1 MDDAGVIAQGDCKGY
16 PLAALAV
23 GASVVPMLTD
33 PALAELRLLFG
44 GWLSL
49 APAVL
54 AEHGASE
61 SLITAGLPDAV
72 VFPHTTA
79 EVAALAVWSTR
90 HRVPL
95 IGWGAGTSLEGHA
108 LAIAGGVVVDFRH
121 MAAVL
126 ELRAEDRLVRVQP
139 GITREALNHDLRTT
153 GLMFP
158 VDPGANASLGGMAAT
173 RASGTTAV
181 RYGTMRDNVRG
192 LQVVLADG
200 RVIRTGTGAPKSSAG
215 YDLTAL
221 MVGSEGTLGLITEL
235 TLRLH
240 GQPEAVMTAVAAFPG
255 VSQAVDCVIATMQMG
270 LTPARIEFLDVE
282 TVLACNAFSRL
293 TLPAAPQL
301 LVEFHGHPEGVAEDT
316 RRFRDLAE
324 GFGAEGLQWAERQE
338 DRTRL
343 WAARH
348 SAYRAILAS
357 RPGAKAVVTDVCV
370 PISALAQA
378 VEETRADI
386 AASGIPGPILGHV
399 GDGNFHAILMVNP
412 AAADEVATAKRLAG
426 LMADRALRLGGTITG
441 EHGVGFGKLGHMAAE
456 HGPAWAVMGT
466 LKRALDPLGL
476 MNPGKLVPG
485 PDGA

>member
-1 MDDAGVIAQGDCKGY
+1 
-16 PLAALAV
+16 
-23 GASVVPMLTD
+23 MLTD
-33 PALAELRLLFG
+33 PALSALRMLFG
-44 GWLSL
+44 DRVSV
-49 APAVL
+49 AAAVRE
-54 AEHGASE
+54 EHGQSE
-61 SLITAGLPDAV
+61 SLVSAGLPDAV
-72 VFPHTTA
+72 VFPRTTA
-79 EVAALAVWSTR
+79 EVAALARWSAE

-108 LAIAGGVVVDFRH
+108 LAVAGGVVVDFRE

-126 ELRAEDRLVRVQP
+126 EIRAEDRLVRVQP
-139 GITREALNHDLRTT
+139 GITREALNRELRTT

-192 LQVVLADG
+192 LEVVLAG
-200 RVIRTGTGAPKSSAG
+200 GEVIRTGSGAPKSAAG

-221 MVGSEGTLGLITEL
+221 FVGSEGTLGLMTEL

-240 GQPEAVMTAVAAFPG
+240 GQPEAVMTAVAAFPS
-255 VSQAVDCVIATMQMG
+255 VVAAVDCVIATMQMG
-270 LTPARIEFLDVE
+270 LTPARIEFLDVD
-282 TVLACNAFSRL
+282 TVAACNAHSGL
-293 TLPAAPQL
+293 NLPPAPQL
-301 LVEFHGHPEGVAEDT
+301 LVEFHGHPEGLAEDV
-316 RRFRDLAE
+316 RRFRDLAAE
-324 GFGAEGLQWAERQE
+324 FGAEGLDWAERQE

-348 SAYRAILAS
+348 AAYRAILAS

-399 GDGNFHAILMVNP
+399 GDGNFHAILMVDP
-412 AAADEVATAKRLAG
+412 ARPDEVAAAKALARR
-426 LMADRALRLGGTITG
+426 MAERSLRLGGTITG
-441 EHGVGFGKLGHMAAE
+441 EHGVGLGKRGLMAAE
-456 HGPAWAVMGT
+456 HGAAWAVMGAV
-466 LKRALDPLGL
+466 KRALDPLDL
-476 MNPGKLVPG
+476 MNPGKVVPG
-485 PDGA
+485 